1 MRARDLSVVLRP
13 LRAALVVALLGV
25 FPACSGSTGT
35 VSGST
40 PAPAP
45 ATGVTVYTQGATGN
59 AAPLRSIAG
68 PSTGLQFPSAIAV
81 DATGNRYVAD
91 RAADSVSAFAGNARG
106 NSAPFRTI
114 AGMRTGL
121 NLPTGIALD
130 RSGDVYVVNRSGNAI
145 TVYRPAAN
153 GNARPNRT
161 IAGSATELNGPTSIA
176 LDDRQNIYVT
186 NLGEQSVAEFAPAAN
201 GNVAPLRVIRGKRT
215 RLTGA
220 FGIAVDR
227 AGTVYVVN
235 SDDSGIEGVLIFGAT
250 AKGNVAPSRI
260 IAGSATELET
270 PSGVAV
276 DESGRIFVSDHGG
289 NSTVGAI
296 RVYATDAKGN
306 AAPAY
311 SIAGSATRLRPY
323 GLTIAPSGEINA
335 VNKTE

>member
-1 MRARDLSVVLRP
+1 MRARDLSVVVRSLRTV
-13 LRAALVVALLGV
+13 LVVALLG
-25 FPACSGSTGT
+25 FFAACSGSTRT
-35 VSGST
+35 VSAST

-45 ATGVTVYTQGATGN
+45 ETGVTVYARGATGN
-59 AAPLRSIAG
+59 AAPLRTVAG
-68 PSTGLQFPSAIAV
+68 QTTGLQFPSAIAV
-81 DATGNRYVAD
+81 DAGRNRYVAD
-91 RAADSVSAFAGNARG
+91 RVADSVSVFAGNALG
-106 NSAPFRTI
+106 NAAPLRTI
-114 AGMRTGL
+114 GGSRTRL
-121 NLPTGIALD
+121 ALPTGIALD
-130 RSGDVYVVNRSGNAI
+130 RSGDVYVVNRSGNTI
-145 TVYRPAAN
+145 TVYRAAAN
-153 GNARPNRT
+153 GNAKPNRT

-176 LDDRQNIYVT
+176 LDDQQNIYVT

-235 SDDSGIEGVLIFGAT
+235 SDDKGIEGVLIFGAT

-276 DESGRIFVSDHGG
+276 DASGRIVVSDHGG
-289 NSTVGAI
+289 NTTVGAI
-296 RVYATDAKGN
+296 RLYAKDAKGN
-306 AAPAY
+306 AAPTY

-335 VNKTE
+335 VNKTK